1 MPHNKVA
8 GEDPFKAVKFMLV
21 FRQSEEGAAFT
32 GELTQSHCMV
42 LVVRHE
48 KRKLVAETK
57 KSPDACLVSRDRKV
71 RQ

>member
-1 MPHNKVA
+1 MV
-8 GEDPFKAVKFMLV
+8 V
-21 FRQSEEGAAFT
+21 FRQPEEGAAFS

-57 KSPDACLVSRDRKV
+57 E
-71 RQ
+71 